1 MLARGR
7 PWRGGRRHC
16 LALAAPE
23 RPWWL
28 RDAGAVMTL
37 QPWEGRR
44 ERECGLAMITSGV
57 RQALRT
63 GEREK
68 ASDCKARAK
77 GLFSAVEQGREA
89 LHLFIL
95 VGYRRRFECLWF
107 NGTIVRVLRCDG
119 WKNLPPLL
127 QKVDIEFML

>member
-1 MLARGR
+1 MSMLIALDPRGIDLAYPTELERRSALPHNLLARGR

-16 LALAAPE
+16 LALAAAE

-68 ASDCKARAK
+68 ASDC
-77 GLFSAVEQGREA
+77 
-89 LHLFIL
+89 
-95 VGYRRRFECLWF
+95 
-107 NGTIVRVLRCDG
+107 
-119 WKNLPPLL
+119 
-127 QKVDIEFML
+127 